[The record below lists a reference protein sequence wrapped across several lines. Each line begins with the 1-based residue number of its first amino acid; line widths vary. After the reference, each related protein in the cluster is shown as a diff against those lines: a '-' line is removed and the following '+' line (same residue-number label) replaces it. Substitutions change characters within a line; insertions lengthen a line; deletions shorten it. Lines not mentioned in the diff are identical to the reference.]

1 MTAGDDDL
9 LRNFLRTRK
18 EMFDSEIGEDFDYSD
33 FFTEGF
39 VATCANLHPRAFGKF
54 SFFDLNKSL
63 SLSLSLSHVTKY
75 INSRT
80 SRSNTG
86 TVRLGDATSSKPKIK
101 YDAFV
106 NKDDLNAI
114 LTCIRRFQTMLD
126 AWNELDESPDAEL
139 LFHRGLERSHG
150 KDTDEYWLEYVVFKF
165 ITSVTYFHHR
175 KIARTATLKC
185 TLQHSRIPTLE
196 HQRSNTGTSDNFRV

>member
-1 MTAGDDDL
+1 MICCVTFYGQERKCL
-9 LRNFLRTRK
+9 TLKSEKILIIQIFLPK
-18 EMFDSEIGEDFDYSD
+18 VLWQHAQIFIQEPSVS
-33 FFTEGF
+33 
-39 VATCANLHPRAFGKF
+39 F
-54 SFFDLNKSL
+54 SFFDLKKSL
-63 SLSLSLSHVTKY
+63 SPSHVTKY
-75 INSRT
+75 LNSRT

>member
-39 VATCANLHPRAFGKF
+39 VATCANLHPRA
-54 SFFDLNKSL
+54 L
-63 SLSLSLSHVTKY
+63 
-75 INSRT
+75 
-80 SRSNTG
+80 G
-86 TVRLGDATSSKPKIK
+86 TVRLGETKSSKPKIK

-150 KDTDEYWLEYVVFKF
+150 KDTDEYWLEYVVFKC
-165 ITSVTYFHHR
+165 ITSVTYFHHK

-185 TLQHSRIPTLE
+185 TLKYHE
-196 HQRSNTGTSDNFRV
+196 N

>member
-39 VATCANLHPRAFGKF
+39 VATCANLHPRA
-54 SFFDLNKSL
+54 L
-63 SLSLSLSHVTKY
+63 
-75 INSRT
+75 
-80 SRSNTG
+80 G
-86 TVRLGDATSSKPKIK
+86 TVRLGETKSSKPKIK

-150 KDTDEYWLEYVVFKF
+150 KDTDEYWLEYVVFKC
-165 ITSVTYFHHR
+165 ITSVTYFHHK